1 MMRVFSLVICLCVSS
16 IAGIANGQSLLT
28 QVPADYRHRLL
39 YTQDRHA
46 IEIYLPEAAFAP
58 SVNFLPVAITN
69 SELNPTTKRS
79 SAYLAKLG
87 SHIKRYI
94 VYIARNGEER
104 ALNPMARFEVKVTPD
119 GEITSIRLLQS
130 SGFRNWDLTAARAI
144 EKSSPLP
151 LPEEGGPPE
160 EFEVLMQPN
169 PNR

>member
-1 MMRVFSLVICLCVSS
+1 MMRVLSLSLFLC
-16 IAGIANGQSLLT
+16 AGSVAGLANAQEVPGQT
-28 QVPADYRHRLL
+28 DYRRPLV
-39 YTQDRHA
+39 YSEGREV
-46 IEIYLPEAAFAP
+46 IEIYLPREPFAR
-58 SVNFLPVAITN
+58 SANFLPVAISN

-87 SHIKRYI
+87 SHIKRNI
-94 VYIARNGEER
+94 IYIARNGEER
-104 ALNPMARFEVKVTPD
+104 ALNPMARFEVKVTPNGD
-119 GEITSIRLLQS
+119 ISSIRLLQS

-169 PNR
+169 PYR